1 MVKVKPSIVESSSS
15 MSTKKPSYLRLKK
28 KRSIVV
34 RFLKP
39 PLSSTAEVVGHD
51 ERPVGDGGD
60 LDFGAPEGSLPQCH
74 GGEQEKKHLP
84 KHNSEI

>member
-1 MVKVKPSIVESSSS
+1 

-39 PLSSTAEVVGHD
+39 PLSTAVVVGHD
-51 ERPVGDGGD
+51 EGPAGDSGD

>member
-39 PLSSTAEVVGHD
+39 PFSTAEVVGHD

-60 LDFGAPEGSLPQCH
+60 LDFGAPEVPQCH
-74 GGEQEKKHLP
+74 GEQKKEKHQP
-84 KHNSEI
+84 WHYFEI